1 MQTYTVKA
9 SEIQREW
16 YVVDAEGRNLGRLAS
31 AVANILR
38 GKHKPIYSPGMDV
51 GDFVIVINADKVAVT
66 GNKLTQ
72 KMYYR
77 HSLYPGGLKRTSLQK
92 LLETHPTQ
100 VVEFAVR
107 GMLPKNRL
115 GRAIIKKLKIY
126 ADDKHPHA
134 AQKPKPLDV

>member
-1 MQTYTVKA
+1 VQTYTAKA
-9 SEIQREW
+9 SEIQHEW
-16 YVVDAEGRNLGRLAS
+16 YVVDAAGRNLGRLAS
-31 AVANILR
+31 KVASILQ
-38 GKHKPIYSPGMDV
+38 GKHKPMYSPGMDV

-66 GNKLTQ
+66 GKKLSQ

-77 HSLYPGGLKRTSLQK
+77 HSLYPGGLKQVTLQK

-100 VVEFAVR
+100 VIELAIK

-115 GRAIIKKLKIY
+115 GRAIIKKLKVY
-126 ADDKHPHA
+126 VGGAHPHV